1 MRKELNKFECEE
13 IAASVQDIDEALS
26 EWAET
31 YDAEEEHKA
40 IDKIEAANDT
50 IKRIMGIR

>member
-13 IAASVQDIDEALS
+13 IAASVKDIDEALS
-26 EWAET
+26 EWAEA
-31 YDAEEEHKA
+31 DRLVEEHNA
-40 IDKIEAANDT
+40 INKIEAANDT